1 MTAWIAV
8 AVGIAAL
15 FFAATAAFLARRKA
29 ALEAQLRHAVARQEA
44 RRELSGSLDLD
55 DVIARILEE
64 SLALDDVDAAVL
76 SLEGDDHGGM
86 VKSAGMS
93 REEAERH
100 GDSGSKVSLPLQG
113 DLGPLGSLIVY
124 SGAVRDLERRVGA
137 DLADLGRRAAPALD
151 NAFRY
156 REARRLADTDG
167 LTGLRNRRYFHET
180 LQRECTRAHRYGR
193 SLALLVL
200 DLDDFKAIN
209 ERVGHLA
216 GDAVLAEAASRLRDV
231 LRASD
236 VACRVGGDEFAIV
249 LPEAGAQQAAQL
261 YRRVEDAVSAKPIG
275 TITQLTLS
283 GGVAE
288 LTERDDALSFFER
301 ADEALYRAKS
311 AGKAQLYVSAG
322 PGTPATPESS

>member
-1 MTAWIAV
+1 MAAWIAV
-8 AVGIAAL
+8 AAGVAAL
-15 FFAATAAFLARRKA
+15 LFAVTAAFLARRAA
-29 ALEAQLRHAVARQEA
+29 ALEEELRRAAARQEA

-55 DVIARILEE
+55 DVVARILEE
-64 SLALDDVDAAVL
+64 SLALDDVDAATL
-76 SLEGDDHGGM
+76 SLEGEDHDGM

-93 REEAERH
+93 LEEAERH
-100 GDSGSKVSLPLQG
+100 GESGSKLSLPLHG
-113 DLGPLGSLIVY
+113 DLGSLGSLIVY
-124 SGAVRDLERRVGA
+124 SGSVRDLERRIGA
-137 DLADLGRRAAPALD
+137 DLADLARRAAPALD

-167 LTGLRNRRYFHET
+167 LTGLRNRRYFHDT

-200 DLDDFKAIN
+200 DLDDFKTIN
-209 ERVGHLA
+209 ERLGHLA
-216 GDAVLAEAASRLRDV
+216 GDAVLAETASRLRAV

-236 VACRVGGDEFAIV
+236 VACRIGGDEFAIV

-275 TITQLTLS
+275 TIAQLTLS

-288 LTERDDALSFFER
+288 LAERDDARSFFER

-311 AGKAQLYVSAG
+311 AGKAQLYVSEE
-322 PGTPATPESS
+322 PGATATPEAS